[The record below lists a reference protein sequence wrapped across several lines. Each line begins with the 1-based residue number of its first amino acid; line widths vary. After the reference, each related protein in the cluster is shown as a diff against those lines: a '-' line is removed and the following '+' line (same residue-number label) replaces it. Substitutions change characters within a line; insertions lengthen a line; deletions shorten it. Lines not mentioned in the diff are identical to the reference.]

1 LEFINKLQ
9 PKNYALMKIGSNIV
23 WMSGIKKYSA
33 AVAEIDEEG
42 SAWVF
47 LREVCDKTGA
57 TFELIRSR

>member
-1 LEFINKLQ
+1 
-9 PKNYALMKIGSNIV
+9 
-23 WMSGIKKYSA
+23 MSGIKKYSA